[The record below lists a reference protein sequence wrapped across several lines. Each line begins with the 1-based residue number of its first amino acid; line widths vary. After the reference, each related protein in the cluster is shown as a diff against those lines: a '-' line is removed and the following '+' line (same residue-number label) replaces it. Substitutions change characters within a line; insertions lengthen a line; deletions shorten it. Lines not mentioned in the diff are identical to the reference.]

1 MRDERVRGFAFLAD
15 RRVTVDGLYLPQ
27 DVMMTGGSRDASE
40 RRHLMDILVELI
52 KAVATLGVMALI
64 ALLMAALFII
74 VLSLAT
80 GIDRNI
86 QPEEERS

>member
-1 MRDERVRGFAFLAD
+1 
-15 RRVTVDGLYLPQ
+15 
-27 DVMMTGGSRDASE
+27 
-40 RRHLMDILVELI
+40 MDLLVELI
-52 KAVATLGVMALI
+52 KAVATLGVMVLI

-86 QPEEERS
+86 QPEDERG